1 MQSDCGEKEEE
12 REFLVSTDGQI
23 ADVIAGFYT

>member
-12 REFLVSTDGQI
+12 RESFWFQLMGRLQM
-23 ADVIAGFYT
+23 